1 MKVND
6 RNIEVVG
13 VEGSFQLFLSE
24 LRGKV
29 GCGYFGNNH
38 HNGG

>member
-6 RNIEVVG
+6 KNIEVV
-13 VEGSFQLFLSE
+13 VAEGSFQFISSE

-29 GCGYFGNNH
+29 GCGCFGNSQ
-38 HNGG
+38 HNGV